1 MFQYRKRYLRVAT
14 MDDRDAIVSR
24 LYIVFQYRK
33 RYLRVATLRGNSDY
47 IRVSLFQYRKRYLR
61 VATLRGNSDYIRV
74 SLFQYRKRYL
84 RVATA
89 CLETR
94 PQTGLKKQIGKPPRF
109 FTGFPNY
116 FGKRYSKTNGRQ
128 AFMPESMPLSAFTQ
142 KLENLGFQLSFIIA
156 GFRNFC
162 QTAIRFSKTAFSCL
176 FAFGASYTGIFFRK
190 KPSYF

>member
-1 MFQYRKRYLRVAT
+1 MPFTSAVCFNTASVIFALQQKEKKASVKRVTVSIPQAVFTRCNLQAFR
-14 MDDRDAIVSR
+14 RDAGTV
-24 LYIVFQYRK
+24 
-33 RYLRVATLRGNSDY
+33 DP
-47 IRVSLFQYRKRYLR
+47 
-61 VATLRGNSDYIRV
+61 
-74 SLFQYRKRYL
+74 FQYRKRYL

-116 FGKRYSKTNGRQ
+116 FGKRYCKRNGKH
-128 AFMPESMPLSAFTQ
+128 ASTPVYMPFSAFTQ

-162 QTAIRFSKTAFSCL
+162 QTAIRFSKTEFSCVS
-176 FAFGASYTGIFFRK
+176 AFGVSYTGIFFRK